1 MGRERKY
8 DFSTVVLS
16 IIIISIFISG
26 VYLMYRY
33 VIENNTGNS
42 GFQEFMPTI
51 EEVSVT
57 NTIDTTEERIA
68 TNETKRDTQ
77 KMYDELNEKLNSNS
91 TITKTKTVDNEKA
104 YFYNQLD
111 ETGKKIYNILERN
124 SDNLKTG
131 TYTIQLGSTFNDLLH
146 KENGKEI
153 LNNAYQ
159 DAWDAFFN
167 DKPEIFYI
175 NVRKMYLYTK
185 TITTGSNTKYEN
197 SIGNING
204 NYFADGFTSEEQ
216 IRSAVKNV
224 ESVKN
229 QILATVN
236 GNSIYDAVLKIHNW
250 LVDNVEYDTT
260 LNRTNTHNVY
270 GTLIEKNVVCEGYA
284 RTFKYL
290 LDCANIPCV
299 VVSGTG
305 NNGSATEDH
314 AWNYVKIDNQ
324 WYAVDVTWDDP
335 IIMGAAVST
344 DKYKYR
350 YFLKGYS
357 QFRENHIASGK
368 FTQNGKTFT
377 YPQLSNNDYEK

>member
-16 IIIISIFISG
+16 LIIISIFISG
-26 VYLMYRY
+26 VYLMYIY
-33 VIENNTGNS
+33 LVENDTES
-42 GFQEFMPTI
+42 SDFQEFMPTI

-77 KMYDELNEKLNSNS
+77 KMYDELNEKLNGNN
-91 TITKTKTVDNEKA
+91 TITKNKTVDNEKA

-111 ETGKKIYNILERN
+111 ETSKKIYNILERN
-124 SDNLKTG
+124 SDNFKTG

-146 KENGKEI
+146 EENGQEI

-175 NVRKMYLYTK
+175 NVKKMYLYTK
-185 TITTGSNTKYEN
+185 TITAGSNTKYEN
-197 SIGNING
+197 SIGNINE

-299 VVSGTG
+299 VVSGKG
-305 NNGSATEDH
+305 NNGSATEYH

-335 IIMGAAVST
+335 IMTGAAVST

-357 QFRENHIASGK
+357 QFRESHIASGK